1 MKPSNFA
8 ISPYISEDDIK
19 TKVKELAAIID
30 AKVKNFKEPALAL
43 CVLKGSF
50 IFFADLIREV
60 QTDLKCD
67 FLGCSSYG
75 NSERSSGEVKLTLDL
90 ASSVAGQNIIL
101 IEDIVDTGLTMDFL
115 VEALKARRPE
125 SITTVTLLDKPSAR
139 KNDFKVDYSGFTI
152 PDDFVVGYGL
162 DYAEQ
167 FRQLPF
173 IGKLTN
179 NSIN

>member
-1 MKPSNFA
+1 MKSSNFEL
-8 ISPYISEDDIK
+8 IPFIKEPDIK
-19 TKVKELAAIID
+19 SKVKELASIID
-30 AKVKNFKEPALAL
+30 KQVQNYKEPALAL

-60 QTDLKCD
+60 KTDLKCD

-75 NSERSSGEVKLTLDL
+75 NAERSSGEVKLTLDL
-90 ASSVAGQNIIL
+90 ASSVSGQNIIL

-125 SITTVTLLDKPSAR
+125 SITTITLLDKPSAR
-139 KNDFKVDYSGFTI
+139 KNTFKVDHSGFTI
-152 PDDFVVGYGL
+152 PDEFVVGYGL

-167 FRQLPF
+167 FRQLPY
-173 IGKLTN
+173 IAKLIN
-179 NSIN
+179 NKMN

>member
-1 MKPSNFA
+1 MKSSNFELTPF
-8 ISPYISEDDIK
+8 IKEEDIK
-19 TKVKELAAIID
+19 
-30 AKVKNFKEPALAL
+30 AKVKQLASIIDQQVKNYKEPALAL

-60 QTDLKCD
+60 KTDLKCD

-90 ASSVAGQNIIL
+90 ASSVSGQNIIL

-125 SITTVTLLDKPSAR
+125 SITTITLLDKPSAR
-139 KNDFKVDYSGFTI
+139 KNDFKVDHSGFVI
-152 PDDFVVGYGL
+152 PDEFVVGYGL

-167 FRQLPF
+167 FRQLPY
-173 IGKLTN
+173 IAKLVN
-179 NSIN
+179 NRMN

>member
-1 MKPSNFA
+1 MKPANFA
-8 ISPYISEDDIK
+8 ITPFISEEDIK
-19 TKVKELAAIID
+19 AKVKELAQIID
-30 AKVKNFKEPALAL
+30 EQVKNYKEPALAL

-50 IFFADLIREV
+50 IFFADLIRAV

-75 NSERSSGEVKLTLDL
+75 ASQRSSGEVKLTLDL
-90 ASSVAGQNIIL
+90 ASSVAGKNVIL

-125 SITTVTLLDKPSAR
+125 SITTVSLLDKPSAR
-139 KNDFKVDYSGFTI
+139 KNNFKVDHVGFTI
-152 PDDFVVGYGL
+152 PDEFVVGYGL

-167 FRQLPF
+167 FRQLSF

-179 NSIN
+179 NAVN